1 MSPLRHKQGFELLQN
16 WMGGDWGFF
25 VVVIFV
31 SFFFIYVMALLR
43 HNLNTVKFIPLKC
56 ISQCF

>member
-31 SFFFIYVMALLR
+31 SFFFYIC
-43 HNLNTVKFIPLKC
+43 NGFTET
-56 ISQCF
+56 